1 MRRVSD
7 DRGIFDKVRGL
18 HNKKGDIVLFLLA
31 LKNFFMVTSLD
42 HCQDKKELESSRG
55 ETWRGE
61 KETMFFF
68 AFRSAELNERCL
80 RSGKVFWCISG

>member
-31 LKNFFMVTSLD
+31 LKNFLMVRSLD
-42 HCQDKKELESSRG
+42 HCQDKKSTRV
-55 ETWRGE
+55 
-61 KETMFFF
+61 
-68 AFRSAELNERCL
+68 
-80 RSGKVFWCISG
+80 RSGVRRGGGKKDDVLFRVSFSRVE